1 MDVWKIGSRW
11 SDHGEAYSSI
21 LDVFYNTKTVFA
33 GNYKENF
40 LQYVKIGDLFAI
52 TSGEKIVAVAK
63 VLSEPAK
70 LKDLGIPVEN
80 FYSSN
85 YEDFDYEWEYTS
97 AVGCKVQ
104 IFTLKDNDIIPIQRG
119 KTFCGLPSKREQ
131 IILLYEKYDNESKGI
146 GMIEELK
153 DLLENSH
160 NLVLRGA
167 PGTGKTYL
175 AKQIGELM
183 TKGDNQFSTP
193 IEMLRNAVSQFQRDE
208 ELHQK
213 DEALLSNFQSL
224 FPRTSIKNLT
234 LSQYC
239 IGTGTNNSFCWW
251 IERGLVQI
259 GKYTPGSSKTYKIW
273 YNKETEQ
280 YLYSSFVKI
289 ESTKNPEKT
298 DEDLMS
304 YLAKELDAVINSK
317 NFSKLKFGESFIL
330 KILNSYYPNEY
341 LPINSSAHINN
352 LIRLLGLET
361 ACSNKNIFE
370 KNKVLF
376 SFYTQEKKK
385 NMSPVEFM
393 RIIYSL
399 FDLDKENGLNNS
411 QSFSSGGDVAFVQF
425 HPSYDYTD
433 FIEGLRPT
441 EPNDEGSVGFEKVD
455 GIFKKFCI
463 KALDNPSK
471 KYVFIIDEINRGE
484 VAKIFGELFY
494 SIDPGYRVTPEMLAK
509 HIAGDNLITAIR
521 TQYSNMDKNPNPF
534 DLALNE
540 NESYG
545 HFFIPSNVYILGT
558 MNDIDRSVESMDF
571 AFRRRFTWK
580 EIKAS
585 DTQTAILRNPSSW
598 DGSLPTESLLA
609 EIEKR
614 MKLVNDY
621 IWDEKN
627 DTGIEGFSTAYH
639 IGASYFLKLN
649 QYNNEKIADPFLK
662 LWTNHLESLFIEYL
676 RGTGH
681 ESKIKEIKQLFLNPD
696 SATNTDD
703 ESDELEDE

>member
-1 MDVWKIGSRW
+1 MEVWRIGSRW
-11 SDHGEAYSSI
+11 SEHGEAFSSI

-40 LQYVKIGDLFAI
+40 LKYVNIGDLFAI

-63 VLSEPAK
+63 VLSSPAV
-70 LKDLGIPVEN
+70 LKDLGIPEDE
-80 FYSSN
+80 FYSNS
-85 YEDFDYEWEYTS
+85 YEDFDYSYEYNS

-104 IFTLKDNDIIPIQRG
+104 IFTLKDDDIIPIQRG
-119 KTFCGLPSKREQ
+119 KTFCGLPSKSEQ
-131 IILLYEKYDNESKGI
+131 IVLLYEKYDNESKGI

-153 DLLENSH
+153 ELLENSH

-167 PGTGKTYL
+167 PGTGKTYI
-175 AKQIGELM
+175 AKEIGQLM
-183 TKGDNQFSTP
+183 TKCRNQFSTP
-193 IEMLRNAVSQFQRDE
+193 LEMLRDAINQFQRDE
-208 ELHQK
+208 EVHK
-213 DEALLSNFQSL
+213 NDELLLTTFQTL
-224 FPRTSIKNLT
+224 FPRASLSKLS

-273 YNKETEQ
+273 YNKESEQ
-280 YLYSSFVKI
+280 YMYSSFIKA
-289 ESTKNPEKT
+289 ESIKNPEKT
-298 DEDLMS
+298 DDELMEL
-304 YLAKELDAVINSK
+304 LATELDSVIN
-317 NFSKLKFGESFIL
+317 NEEFSKLKFGESFIL
-330 KILNSYYPNEY
+330 KILNSYFPEKY

-352 LIRLLGLET
+352 LIRLLGLEKEC
-361 ACSNKNIFE
+361 ANKNIFE

-376 SFYTQEKKK
+376 DFYKKEKKQD
-385 NMSPVEFM
+385 MSSVEFM

-399 FDLDKENGLNNS
+399 FDLDKENGLNNV
-411 QSFSSGGDVAFVQF
+411 QNFSSGGDVAFVQF

-441 EPNDEGSVGFEKVD
+441 EPNEDGIVGFEKIN

-463 KALDNPSK
+463 KALDNPTK

-494 SIDPGYRVTPEMLAK
+494 SIDPGYRVSPDMLAK
-509 HIAGDNLITAIR
+509 HITGETKITAIK
-521 TQYSNMDKNPNPF
+521 TQYSNMDKSPNPF
-534 DLALNE
+534 DIALND
-540 NESYG
+540 NESFG

-585 DTQTAILRNPSSW
+585 DTQNAILRNHSSW
-598 DGSLPTESLLA
+598 GGTLPTESFLV

-614 MKLVNDY
+614 MKLINDY
-621 IWDEKN
+621 IWNEDKDE
-627 DTGIEGFSTAYH
+627 GIEGFSTAYH
-639 IGASYFLKLN
+639 IGASYFMKLT
-649 QYNNEKIADPFLK
+649 QYNNATDPFLK
-662 LWTNHLESLFIEYL
+662 FWINHLESLFIEYL

-681 ESKIKEIKQLFLNPD
+681 EKKIKELKQLFLNPE
-696 SATNTDD
+696 TNLNKDD
-703 ESDELEDE
+703 ENGSDEE

>member
-1 MDVWKIGSRW
+1 MNIWIVNVKYAGTDTDFSQLYENGISMGFNEK
-11 SDHGEAYSSI
+11 DCP
-21 LDVFYNTKTVFA
+21 DFYNKIQQGDVLIGVHKSHPNCECTCMGIANYLDKADHTWYFGLQITEKSHLKMIQNTIRTISDTLPG
-33 GNYKENF
+33 GNSKNPWGTLKSIFKLSDSEQT
-40 LQYVKIGDLFAI
+40 LR
-52 TSGEKIVAVAK
+52 KIVENIINEAK
-63 VLSEPAK
+63 
-70 LKDLGIPVEN
+70 
-80 FYSSN
+80 
-85 YEDFDYEWEYTS
+85 
-97 AVGCKVQ
+97 
-104 IFTLKDNDIIPIQRG
+104 G
-119 KTFCGLPSKREQ
+119 KR
-131 IILLYEKYDNESKGI
+131 
-146 GMIEELK
+146 MVEELTA
-153 DLLENSH
+153 LLEDSH

-175 AKQIGELM
+175 AKQIGQLM
-183 TKGDNQFSTP
+183 TKGDNQFATP
-193 IEMLRNAVSQFQRDE
+193 IDMLRNALNQFERDEDLHKRDE
-208 ELHQK
+208 E
-213 DEALLSNFQSL
+213 LLSNFQSL
-224 FPRTSIKNLT
+224 FPRESIKDFT

-273 YNKETEQ
+273 YNKESEQ
-280 YLYSSFVKI
+280 YLYSSFIKS
-289 ESTKNPEKT
+289 EATKNPEKT
-298 DEDLMS
+298 EEDLMNF
-304 YLAKELDAVINSK
+304 LAQELDSVINGK
-317 NFSKLKFGESFIL
+317 KFSNLKFGESFIL
-330 KILNSYYPNEY
+330 KILNSYFPNEY

-361 ACSNKNIFE
+361 ECSNKSIFE
-370 KNKVLF
+370 KNKLLF
-376 SFYTQEKKK
+376 DFYEKETKK
-385 NMSPVEFM
+385 DMSPVEFM

-411 QSFSSGGDVAFVQF
+411 YNFSSGGDVAFVQF

-441 EPNDEGSVGFEKVD
+441 EPNDEGSVGFEKID

-494 SIDPGYRVTPEMLAK
+494 SIDPGYRVSPDMLAK
-509 HIAGDNLITAIR
+509 HVTGESPITAMR

-540 NESYG
+540 NENYG

-585 DTQTAILRNPSSW
+585 DTQNAILRNPSTW
-598 DGSLPTESLLA
+598 GGTLPTESLLSD
-609 EIEKR
+609 IEKR
-614 MKLVNDY
+614 MKLINDF
-621 IWDEKN
+621 IWDEEK
-627 DTGIEGFSTAYH
+627 DCGIEGFSTAYH

-649 QYNNEKIADPFLK
+649 QYNNGKVADPFLK
-662 LWTNHLESLFIEYL
+662 LWMNHLESLFIEYL

-681 ESKIKEIKQLFLNPD
+681 ERKIHELKQLFLNPD
-696 SATNTDD
+696 ALTNTNDENDD
-703 ESDELEDE
+703 EIEDE